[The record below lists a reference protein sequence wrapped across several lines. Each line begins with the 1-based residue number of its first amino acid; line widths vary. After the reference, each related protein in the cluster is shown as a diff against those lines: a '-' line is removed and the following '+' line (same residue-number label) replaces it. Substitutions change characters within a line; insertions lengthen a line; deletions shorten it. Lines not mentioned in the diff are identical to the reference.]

1 MSRLVK
7 SLKKIINFSYRR
19 RKLDNDLKKNTKCF
33 QGKILDI
40 GGGRQRGNFRPIIKN
55 SKNWL
60 IVDIDKDKKPDVVAS
75 VENLPFRNGQFG
87 SIKATELFEHIYR
100 PEKGMKE
107 CLRVLKKGGYFV
119 FSIPFMAPIHGDPYD
134 YQRLT
139 EQKLKKYFKELNN
152 NKIVKFIHQGYMF
165 SVFADMLK
173 GWIRTWPLLL
183 RWPAY
188 GLTLP
193 FLEFI
198 VYLENFKFVNKN
210 KFIAGFPAGY
220 FVIIKKI

>member
-1 MSRLVK
+1 MAEL
-7 SLKKIINFSYRR
+7 LKKIKILINFSYRR
-19 RKLDNDLKKNTKCF
+19 RRLDNDLKQNTRYF

-40 GGGRQRGNFRPIIKN
+40 GGGRQRGSFYPVTKNQKKWIIA
-55 SKNWL
+55 
-60 IVDIDKDKKPDVVAS
+60 DIDKRKAPDIVAN
-75 VENLPFRNGQFG
+75 VEKLPFKDRQFD
-87 SIKATELFEHIYR
+87 SIKATELFEHVYS

-119 FSIPFMAPIHGDPYD
+119 FSIPFMAPIHSDPYD

-139 EQKLKKYFKELNN
+139 EQKLKKYFRELKN
-152 NKIVKFIHQGYMF
+152 NKIMEFKHQGYMF

-198 VYLENFKFVNKN
+198 VYLESFEFVKKN
-210 KFIAGFPAGY
+210 KFIASFPAGY
-220 FVIIKKI
+220 FAIFQKK